1 MSRKAGPRGF
11 TLIELAVALAV
22 AALIAVLVLP
32 RLGWVIGAGDFVE
45 AREHVVSELRIAR
58 GRAIEQRRS
67 AAVEPDRLASAGV
80 TLTVAPADGIRFHP
94 DGSSSGGRVVLA
106 SGRREATVLVDW
118 LTGRVHVA
126 E

>member
-1 MSRKAGPRGF
+1 MSRGPATRGF
-11 TLIELAVALAV
+11 TLIELAVALAIIALV
-22 AALIAVLVLP
+22 ALVVLP
-32 RLGWVIGAGDFVE
+32 RLGWIVGAGEFAE

-67 AAVEPDRLASAGV
+67 AVVEPESLAGAGV

-106 SGRREATVLVDW
+106 SGRREATVVVDW

-126 E
+126 R